1 MLWIRELGDVSLVI
15 LTVVSGLMSQKHRTR
30 HWRSGRLRSHLR
42 SSNGLRNRRLHRRSS
57 RRPIPYMRL
66 RLWLRNHH
74 RPLRYSRRSLHRN
87 LRLNHRLLLRLHK
100 LRSLRLRVKHLRL
113 RYLRLS
119 LRYLRNRLRRL
130 LRLHLLL
137 LRRLRYDR
145 RRLLRLR
152 HLQPLR

>member
-30 HWRSGRLRSHLR
+30 HWRSGRLRSHWR
-42 SSNGLRNRRLHRRSS
+42 SCNGLRNRRLHRRSS
-57 RRPIPYMRL
+57 RRTVTYMRL

-145 RRLLRLR
+145 GRLLRLR